1 MKRVFVYDNNII
13 IPANVH
19 WIVDTCNI
27 LCIIRIIDIHLT
39 QLGYLLIYFQQF
51 RHHDPQVR
59 FLFDQRIYNIIYYND
74 IILHGIPPLYI
85 IDIYTPMYMFACS
98 YTYYILYT
106 LLSRGAQYALYTILY
121 YIRDLLV

>member
-1 MKRVFVYDNNII
+1 MYNTLYVSSVFTSHRV
-13 IPANVH
+13 P
-19 WIVDTCNI
+19 
-27 LCIIRIIDIHLT
+27 IDLFSAVST
-39 QLGYLLIYFQQF
+39 P
-51 RHHDPQVR
+51 RSQVR
-59 FLFDQRIYNIIYYND
+59 FLFDQRIYNIIYYNN